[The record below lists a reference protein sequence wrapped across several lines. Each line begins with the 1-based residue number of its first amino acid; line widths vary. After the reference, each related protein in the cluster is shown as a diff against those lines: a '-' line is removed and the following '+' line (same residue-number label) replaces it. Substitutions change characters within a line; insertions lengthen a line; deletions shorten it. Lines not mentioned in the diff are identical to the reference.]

1 MTIAGE
7 LDPVFDVAPTIRGN
21 VVAGLVAIAIGFGG
35 FLAWGYSVHLDS
47 AAVATGSVIVDTK
60 SKTVNHLEGGILK
73 QLLVKEGDF
82 VRAGQPLLQMDD
94 TKANADLRQLQARRI
109 GYIAKLARL
118 RAEQTGAR
126 SIDFPAELIGAR
138 DSYRQQ
144 IVTNETLLFDRRRD
158 TLERTIGAQRQAI
171 ESLNADA
178 TAAQAQLDANA
189 QQQQLVSKQIASYQT
204 LFDKGLATRAQLSEL
219 QQRLSVL
226 VSQAGAF
233 TGNRARATESKAQAE
248 VEISKTETAWQSD
261 VADAMQQTQIDLSA
275 IEDGIAAAADILKR
289 VVVTSPEDGYVTN
302 LQVRTPGGVIS
313 AGQAILDIV
322 PGGGVKS
329 VEARLDP
336 RDIDAVRVGAKVQI
350 RLTAYGSKQLA
361 PIDGVLSYVAA
372 DQMVD
377 ERTSVA
383 YYVVRATITDVPGTK
398 PNVVLN
404 AGEPA
409 DLLIIN
415 KPRLAID
422 YILSPLT
429 DSLRR
434 AFHEE

>member
-1 MTIAGE
+1 MTVAGE

-21 VVAGLVAIAIGFGG
+21 VVAGLVATAIGFGG
-35 FLAWGYSVHLDS
+35 FFAWGYSVHLDS

-275 IEDGIAAAADILKR
+275 IDDGIAAAADILKR
-289 VVVTSPEDGYVTN
+289 VVITSPEDGYVTN
-302 LQVRTPGGVIS
+302 LQMRTPGGVIG

-422 YILSPLT
+422 YILSPFT

>member
-1 MTIAGE
+1 
-7 LDPVFDVAPTIRGN
+7 
-21 VVAGLVAIAIGFGG
+21 
-35 FLAWGYSVHLDS
+35 
-47 AAVATGSVIVDTK
+47 
-60 SKTVNHLEGGILK
+60 
-73 QLLVKEGDF
+73 
-82 VRAGQPLLQMDD
+82 
-94 TKANADLRQLQARRI
+94 
-109 GYIAKLARL
+109 
-118 RAEQTGAR
+118 
-126 SIDFPAELIGAR
+126 
-138 DSYRQQ
+138 
-144 IVTNETLLFDRRRD
+144 
-158 TLERTIGAQRQAI
+158 
-171 ESLNADA
+171 
-178 TAAQAQLDANA
+178 
-189 QQQQLVSKQIASYQT
+189 
-204 LFDKGLATRAQLSEL
+204 
-219 QQRLSVL
+219 
-226 VSQAGAF
+226 
-233 TGNRARATESKAQAE
+233 
-248 VEISKTETAWQSD
+248 
-261 VADAMQQTQIDLSA
+261 MQQTQIDLSA
-275 IEDGIAAAADILKR
+275 IDDGIAAAADILKR
-289 VVVTSPEDGYVTN
+289 VVITSPEDGYVTN
-302 LQVRTPGGVIS
+302 LQMRTPGGVIG

-398 PNVVLN
+398 QNVVLN

-422 YILSPLT
+422 YILSPFT

>member
-94 TKANADLRQLQARRI
+94 TKANADLRQMQARRI

>member
-1 MTIAGE
+1 MTVAGE

-82 VRAGQPLLQMDD
+82 VRAGQALLQMDD

-126 SIDFPAELIGAR
+126 SIDFPSELIGAR

-233 TGNRARATESKAQAE
+233 TGNRARAIESKAQAE

-275 IEDGIAAAADILKR
+275 IDDGIAAAADILKR
-289 VVVTSPEDGYVTN
+289 VVIASPEDGYVTN
-302 LQVRTPGGVIS
+302 LQMRTPGGVIG

-422 YILSPLT
+422 YILSPFT